1 NRTYEFPQGRFT
13 QPDPIGSV
21 KNLYVYGGNDPVN
34 MIDPSGLAECTNG
47 GQCYSYESNFAGW
60 HESIIHSELDISN
73 AFGSFSLWDAYTGGL
88 GGGGDRTG
96 IQNYTLSRS
105 CAGEGPCTGD
115 YTRSNGSIIWDN
127 VPGLGLNGRGLTL
140 FQGGRSPGQDFQP
153 DPAVGIIIPRS
164 PKFWGELMKLI
175 ASFLRGPWQQ
185 PPPPD
190 PNLRI
195 EMRQPQNPTV
205 T

>member
-1 NRTYEFPQGRFT
+1 
-13 QPDPIGSV
+13 
-21 KNLYVYGGNDPVN
+21 
-34 MIDPSGLAECTNG
+34 
-47 GQCYSYESNFAGW
+47 
-60 HESIIHSELDISN
+60 
-73 AFGSFSLWDAYTGGL
+73 
-88 GGGGDRTG
+88 
-96 IQNYTLSRS
+96 
-105 CAGEGPCTGD
+105 
-115 YTRSNGSIIWDN
+115 
-127 VPGLGLNGRGLTL
+127 GLGLNGRGLTL

-205 T
+205 TGPGGGGEPPVPPTFPVDPTKGANRGIFFPILPYLPFGNPLAPRCAPEQWCGT